1 MDAVARYKEVVDRL
15 TDLQQDR
22 EIKWYLNEILPHINN
37 SVRIMVGHLDAIV
50 QNRKVLPSKQA
61 KDIILRTSLLI
72 LDSLMTVKL
81 TPKVKQYAH
90 LWLELA
96 TNWNLQV
103 GFDDNLRIVL
113 NAIGTLLDISTTLSE
128 LLETTKLITNRLKMM
143 VNTESS
149 GVKLAGM
156 FMDTIR
162 EMVEEDKQVDV
173 VEGKKG

>member
-1 MDAVARYKEVVDRL
+1 
-15 TDLQQDR
+15 
-22 EIKWYLNEILPHINN
+22 
-37 SVRIMVGHLDAIV
+37 MVGHLNAIV

-113 NAIGTLLDISTTLSE
+113 NAIGLW
-128 LLETTKLITNRLKMM
+128 
-143 VNTESS
+143 
-149 GVKLAGM
+149 
-156 FMDTIR
+156 IR
-162 EMVEEDKQVDV
+162 FVRWW
-173 VEGKKG
+173 KKINK